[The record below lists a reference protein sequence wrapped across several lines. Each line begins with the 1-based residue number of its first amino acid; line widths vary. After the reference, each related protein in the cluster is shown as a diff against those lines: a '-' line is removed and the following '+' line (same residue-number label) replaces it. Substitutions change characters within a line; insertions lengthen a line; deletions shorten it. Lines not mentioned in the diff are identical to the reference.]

1 MITHLPAVMVA
12 DDCWW
17 WKNFWAVK
25 SKNIEGKFF
34 VLCSKPP
41 VGLPISIPIQI
52 SILLFSPC
60 MHTPHPPPHFPLFFM
75 RYYFLILLL
84 HLIFIAATKSH
95 NHVGALP
102 VVRWCRKSF
111 EKSGE
116 QLVSSNLTDVWQ
128 PCALLSRTC
137 KLFLNLTEK
146 TSLLTNKVA
155 FTIPMALHVILLW
168 TQLPSKQQFWCEYV
182 HISNS
187 LGFQDIPVVCQ
198 CFFIFTKHAKW
209 IFFMQFFLTH
219 QNSK

>member
-1 MITHLPAVMVA
+1 MV
-12 DDCWW
+12 
-17 WKNFWAVK
+17 
-25 SKNIEGKFF
+25 GKT
-34 VLCSKPP
+34 S
-41 VGLPISIPIQI
+41 GLLSQRTLKG
-52 SILLFSPC
+52 SSSFCVQSLLLAFRSVFQFRLAFCFSPLAC
-60 MHTPHPPPHFPLFFM
+60 ILHTPHPPPHFPLFFM
-75 RYYFLILLL
+75 RYYFIILLL

-137 KLFLNLTEK
+137 KLFLHLTEK

-198 CFFIFTKHAKW
+198 CFFYFHQTCKVNLFCA
-209 IFFMQFFLTH
+209 IFFDSPKLELVIF
-219 QNSK
+219 